1 MSKKNVFLSILGV
14 LILAG
19 GVVAGVMLVRKQQEL
34 REKAAVPG
42 GQARVSLFP
51 TTGNL
56 KVGDNVPVSVY
67 FNTSGVSISS
77 VNLRLVYPFS
87 GINPEVTTSDIEF
100 NPVIEQ
106 SGNWNCPTKSV
117 TTEGQNI
124 AIDLECAN
132 ISAQGYSTNTD
143 TLFATFK
150 LTVVRI
156 PQTNPFSLKFDPS
169 TSMITQKSTGQD
181 ILSIPD
187 KESGTAVFTVE
198 TPAGPSPTPTPTK
211 SVTQSPTGKITPT
224 PTKKPTATPTRI
236 STPTPT
242 KVVTTSPS
250 GTLTVTPTIKITST
264 PTSSVELPNAGYSA
278 PTFIG
283 LGLGLILIIV
293 AILLAV

>member
-1 MSKKNVFLSILGV
+1 
-14 LILAG
+14 
-19 GVVAGVMLVRKQQEL
+19 MLVRQQQEL

-56 KVGDNVPVSVY
+56 KVGDSIPVSVY

-77 VNLRLVYPFS
+77 IKLRLVYPFS
-87 GINPEVTTSDIEF
+87 GNNPEVTTTDIQI
-100 NPVIEQ
+100 NQVIEQ

-117 TTEGQNI
+117 THEGQNI
-124 AIDLECAN
+124 AIDIACAN
-132 ISAQGYSTNTD
+132 ISAQGYSTKTD

-150 LTVVRI
+150 LTVNRI

-169 TSMITQKSTGQD
+169 TSMITQKSSGQD

-187 KESGTAVFTVE
+187 NESGTGVYTVE
-198 TPAGPSPTPTPTK
+198 TPAGPSPTPTNPVTPT
-211 SVTQSPTGKITPT
+211 PTSKITPT
-224 PTKKPTATPTRI
+224 PTKKATVTPTGSATATPT
-236 STPTPT
+236 
-242 KVVTTSPS
+242 K
-250 GTLTVTPTIKITST
+250 TLTSTPTIKTTST

-283 LGLGLILIIV
+283 VGLGLILIIA
-293 AILLAV
+293 AILLAI